1 MKINRNDYIEFSKIY
16 KRVMDIE
23 LCLKENFKVSLFKT
37 FPNRMFYRLIPF
49 LKVNFKRRYLDGYG
63 KKARDKLFDLI
74 NSKKTEDE
82 KLTEFINMA
91 YLSDL
96 LKILT
101 DYPAIYKDN
110 NFVKNFYKQKV
121 IFNDLKK
128 FAASLKK
135 LRNAIMHFD
144 ITTYKQNKAAF
155 IKALGYW
162 EQQLDCAYSFIH
174 ILPPV
179 MPEISP
185 ILNLL
190 SQNYTD
196 FFNTSDRIICD
207 MFDEIAFLN
216 GKQIKDFPEYCSIVQ
231 VLYEIKSKRTNS
243 NNL

>member
-1 MKINRNDYIEFSKIY
+1 
-16 KRVMDIE
+16 
-23 LCLKENFKVSLFKT
+23 
-37 FPNRMFYRLIPF
+37 
-49 LKVNFKRRYLDGYG
+49 
-63 KKARDKLFDLI
+63 
-74 NSKKTEDE
+74 
-82 KLTEFINMA
+82 MA

-179 MPEISP
+179 IPEISP